1 MHIFWELFFA
11 KQTFF
16 WFSAFFVS
24 PVFEKNLD
32 GFCDR
37 SIVPKVGQ
45 MNEHHGPSTVN
56 CCTKQGV
63 GRLFIFSCFTLLEL
77 N

>member
-1 MHIFWELFFA
+1 MIF
-11 KQTFF
+11 
-16 WFSAFFVS
+16 
-24 PVFEKNLD
+24 
-32 GFCDR
+32 

-63 GRLFIFSCFTLLEL
+63 GRFQLLDTPGVEL
-77 N
+77 MDSNQVLGDF